1 MAYEKEPY
9 YHGVRVLETKTA
21 KAEPRIGTAG
31 LQVVVGTAPVHL
43 AEEPAVHVP
52 VICYSMEDCR
62 KRLGYSEDFEHYT
75 LCQSM
80 DLNFNVLGIGPVI
93 FINVLD
99 PAKHKIAEAEKE
111 YQVNKSQVQLSAEGI
126 LMESITVKNGD
137 AVLEKDKDYLLSR
150 DDDGIVRITLLETET
165 FPDSSVVKAAY
176 DRVDASLV
184 TTADIIGGYDAGTG
198 AETGLE
204 TIRQIYPRFGAVPGF
219 LLAPGWSQEPSV
231 AAVLAAKSEGING
244 IFRCENVVDLDTE
257 TARLYTDCENAKKTM
272 GLNDP
277 HTIVCWPMGQIGNKV
292 YHMSAVYAAVA
303 AGEDIKN
310 DDVPNLSPD
319 NKLSQLT
326 GTVLKDGTQVLMDNE
341 QANVLNG
348 NGIVTAINNSGW
360 RIWGNNTAAYP
371 EVTDV
376 KERWICCR
384 RFFSWWGNQ
393 FIMTYNEKVGN
404 SSDKKLIESI
414 CDSENIRG
422 NGYVSQ
428 GKCAGIKIEYR
439 EDENTAEDMMNGRV
453 TLRQYLA
460 PYTPAED
467 ILNILSFSPEMLRAA
482 MEGGN

>member
-1 MAYEKEPY
+1 MAY
-9 YHGVRVLETKTA
+9 YHGVRVMEEKTVR
-21 KAEPRIGTAG
+21 AEPQIGTAG
-31 LQVVVGTAPVHL
+31 LQVVVGTAPIHL
-43 AEEPAVHVP
+43 AEDPAVNVP
-52 VICYSMEDCR
+52 VICYSMEECR
-62 KRLGYSEDFEHYT
+62 KRLGYSEDFELYT

-80 DLNFNVLGIGPVI
+80 DLNFNVMGIGPVV

-99 PAKHKIAEAEKE
+99 PKKHRITGEEKE
-111 YQVNKSQVQLSAEGI
+111 YQVNGGQVQLNAEGI
-126 LMESITVKNGD
+126 LMETIAVKSGET
-137 AVLEKDKDYLLSR
+137 ALERDTDYILSR
-150 DDDGIVRITLLETET
+150 DDDGIVRITLLGTEV
-165 FPDSSVVKAAY
+165 PEGISSVKASF
-176 DRVDASLV
+176 DRVDASMV
-184 TTADIIGGYDAGTG
+184 TSADIIGGYDAGTG
-198 AETGLE
+198 EESGLE
-204 TIRQIYPRFGAVPGF
+204 TIRKIYPRFGAVPGF
-219 LLAPGWSQEPSV
+219 LLAPGWSQDIVV
-231 AAVLAAKSEGING
+231 AAILATKSEGING
-244 IFRCENVVDLDTE
+244 VFRCENIVDLDTE
-257 TARLYTDCENAKKTM
+257 ITRLYTDCENTKKSM

-277 HTIVCWPMGQIGNKV
+277 HTIICWPMGQIGNKV

-303 AGEDIKN
+303 ASQDIKN

-360 RIWGNNTAAYP
+360 RIWGNNTAVYP
-371 EVTDV
+371 EITDV

-393 FIMTYNEKVGN
+393 FIMTYNEKVSN
-404 SSDKKLIESI
+404 PSDKRLIESI

-439 EDENTAEDMMNGRV
+439 EEENTAEDLMNGRV
-453 TLRQYLA
+453 TLRQHLA

-467 ILNILSFSPEMLRAA
+467 ILNVLSFSPEMLRAA

>member
-1 MAYEKEPY
+1 MAY
-9 YHGVRVLETKTA
+9 YHGVRVLEEKTA
-21 KAEPRIGTAG
+21 KAEPQIGTAG
-31 LQVVVGTAPVHL
+31 LQVVVGTAPVYL
-43 AEEPAVHVP
+43 AEEPAVNVP
-52 VICYSMEDCR
+52 VICSSMEECK
-62 KRLGYSEDFEHYT
+62 KRLGYSEDFKHYT

-80 DLNFNVLGIGPVI
+80 DLNFNVMGIAPVI

-99 PAKHKIAEAEKE
+99 PKKHKAAGEEKE
-111 YQVNKSQVQLSAEGI
+111 YQVNGGQVQLDSEGI
-126 LMESITVKNGD
+126 LIESVIVKNGE
-137 AVLEKDKDYLLSR
+137 AVLTKDTDYILSR
-150 DDDGIVRITLLETET
+150 ADDGIVKVTLLGEGTTE
-165 FPDSSVVKAAY
+165 DSSTIKVTF
-176 DRVDASLV
+176 DRVDASLI
-184 TTADIIGGYDAGTG
+184 TSADIIGGYDAQTG
-198 AETGLE
+198 EETGLE
-204 TIRQIYPRFGAVPGF
+204 TIRQIYPRFGVVPGF
-219 LLAPGWSQEPSV
+219 LLAPGWSQEPTV
-231 AAVLAAKSEGING
+231 AAVLAAKSENING
-244 IFRCENVVDLDTE
+244 VFRCENVVDLDTE
-257 TARLYTDCENAKKTM
+257 TTRLYTDCEETKKNM

-277 HTIVCWPMGQIGNKV
+277 HTIACWPMGQIGNKI
-292 YHMSAVYAAVA
+292 YYMSAVYAAVA
-303 AGEDIKN
+303 AEQDIKN

-319 NKLSQLT
+319 NKLAQLT
-326 GTVLKDGTQVLMDNE
+326 GTVLKDGTSILLDSE

-393 FIMTYNEKVGN
+393 FIMTYNEKVGDPSN
-404 SSDKKLIESI
+404 KKLIESI

-439 EDENTAEDMMNGRV
+439 EEENTAEDLMNGRI
-453 TLRQYLA
+453 TLRQHLA

>member
-1 MAYEKEPY
+1 MAY
-9 YHGVRVLETKTA
+9 YHGVRVLEEKTA

-31 LQVVVGTAPVHL
+31 LQVVVGTAPIHL
-43 AEEPAVHVP
+43 AEEPTVNVP
-52 VICYSMEDCR
+52 VICSNMEECR
-62 KRLGYSEDFEHYT
+62 KRLGYSEDFKHYT

-80 DLNFNVLGIGPVI
+80 DLNFNVMGIAPVV

-99 PAKHKIAEAEKE
+99 PKKHKVTGEEKE
-111 YQVNKSQVQLSAEGI
+111 YQVNNGQVQLNAEGI
-126 LMESITVKNGD
+126 LMESVVVKNGET
-137 AVLEKDKDYLLSR
+137 VLTKDTDYILSR
-150 DDDGIVRITLLETET
+150 DDGEIVKITLLGAEITE
-165 FPDSSVVKAAY
+165 DSSTIKVTF

-184 TTADIIGGYDAGTG
+184 TSADIIGGYDTETG
-198 AETGLE
+198 EETGLE
-204 TIRQIYPRFGAVPGF
+204 TVRQIYPRFGVAPGF
-219 LLAPGWSQEPSV
+219 LLAPGWSHDSIV
-231 AAVLAAKSEGING
+231 AAILAAKSESING
-244 IFRCENVVDLDTE
+244 VFRCENVVDLDTE
-257 TARLYTDCENAKKTM
+257 TTRLYTDCEDAKKNM
-272 GLNDP
+272 GLSDP
-277 HTIVCWPMGQIGNKV
+277 HTIVCWPMGQIENKI

-303 AGEDIKN
+303 AEQDIKN

-319 NKLSQLT
+319 NKLTQLT
-326 GTVLKDGTQVLMDNE
+326 GTVLKDGTPVLLDSE
-341 QANVLNG
+341 RANVLNG

-371 EVTDV
+371 EITDV

-393 FIMTYNEKVGN
+393 FIMTYNEKVGDPSN
-404 SSDKKLIESI
+404 KKLIESI

-428 GKCAGIKIEYR
+428 GKCAGIKIEYL
-439 EDENTAEDMMNGRV
+439 EEENTAEDLMNGQI
-453 TLRQYLA
+453 TLRQHLA

>member
-1 MAYEKEPY
+1 MAY
-9 YHGVRVLETKTA
+9 YHGVRVLEEQTA
-21 KAEPRIGTAG
+21 KAEPQIGTAG

-43 AEEPAVHVP
+43 AEEPAVNVP

-62 KRLGYSEDFEHYT
+62 KRLGYSEDFGHFT
-75 LCQSM
+75 LCQCM
-80 DLNFNVLGIGPVI
+80 DLNFNVLGIAPVI

-99 PAKHKIAEAEKE
+99 PKKHKVAEEEKD
-111 YQVNKSQVQLSAEGI
+111 YQVNNGQVRLTAEGI

-137 AVLEKDKDYLLSR
+137 VVLEKDKDYLLSR
-150 DDDGIVRITLLETET
+150 DDEVVRITLLGVEVFT
-165 FPDSSVVKAAY
+165 DSSTVKVAY
-176 DRVDASLV
+176 DRIDASMV
-184 TTADIIGGYDAGTG
+184 TAADIIGGYDVSTG
-198 AETGLE
+198 EETGME
-204 TIRQIYPRFGAVPGF
+204 TIRQIYPRFGVVPGF
-219 LLAPGWSQEPSV
+219 LLAPGWSQDSII

-244 IFRCENVVDLDTE
+244 TFRCENVVDLDTE
-257 TARLYTDCENAKKTM
+257 TARLYTDCENVKESM
-272 GLNDP
+272 GLNAP
-277 HTIVCWPMGQIGNKV
+277 HTIVCWPMGQIGSKA
-292 YHMSAVYAAVA
+292 YYMSAVYAAVA
-303 AGEDIKN
+303 ASEDIKN

-319 NKLSQLT
+319 NKLIQLT
-326 GTVLKDGTQVLMDNE
+326 GTVLKDGTQVLLDNE

-393 FIMTYNEKVGN
+393 FIMTYNEKVSN
-404 SSDKKLIESI
+404 PSDKRLIESI

-422 NGYVSQ
+422 NSYVSQ

-439 EDENTAEDMMNGRV
+439 EEENTAEDLMNGRV
-453 TLRQYLA
+453 TLRQHLA

-467 ILNILSFSPEMLRAA
+467 ILNILSFSPEMLRSS

>member
-150 DDDGIVRITLLETET
+150 DDDGIARITLLETET

-198 AETGLE
+198 VETGLE

-257 TARLYTDCENAKKTM
+257 TARLYTDCENAKKAM
-272 GLNDP
+272 GLSDP
-277 HTIVCWPMGQIGNKV
+277 HTIVCWPMGQIGDKV

-303 AGEDIKN
+303 ASEDIKN

-319 NKLSQLT
+319 NKLSHLT
-326 GTVLKDGTQVLMDNE
+326 GTVLKNGTQVLMDNE

-371 EVTDV
+371 EITDV